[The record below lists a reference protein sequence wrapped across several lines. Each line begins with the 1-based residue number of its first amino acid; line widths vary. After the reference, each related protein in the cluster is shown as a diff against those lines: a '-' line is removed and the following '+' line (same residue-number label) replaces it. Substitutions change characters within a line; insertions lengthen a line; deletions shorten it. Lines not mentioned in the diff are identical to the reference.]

1 VLRCDEVDVVPIPDP
16 ADMEV
21 PMSQDPGSVK
31 DELLLENEEYRLLD
45 QKHHEY
51 EHRLADL
58 TAKVMLSDDEQFE
71 EVTLK
76 KKKLQVKDR
85 MQAIAREFRAAHP

>member
-1 VLRCDEVDVVPIPDP
+1 
-16 ADMEV
+16 
-21 PMSQDPGSVK
+21 MSQDTGSAQA
-31 DELLLENEEYRLLD
+31 EILLENDEYRRLD
-45 QKHHEY
+45 AQHHEY

-58 TAKVMLSDDEQFE
+58 TSKVVLSDDEQFE

>member
-1 VLRCDEVDVVPIPDP
+1 MPKPKTHRVV
-16 ADMEV
+16 
-21 PMSQDPGSVK
+21 
-31 DELLLENEEYRLLD
+31 
-45 QKHHEY
+45 
-51 EHRLADL
+51 
-58 TAKVMLSDDEQFE
+58 LSDDEQFE

>member
-1 VLRCDEVDVVPIPDP
+1 MKDVVPTPDP

-21 PMSQDPGSVK
+21 PMSQDTGSLK
-31 DELLLENEEYRLLD
+31 DELLLTSEEYRLLD
-45 QKHHEY
+45 AQHHEY

-58 TAKVMLSDDEQFE
+58 TSKVMLSDDEQFE

>member
-1 VLRCDEVDVVPIPDP
+1 
-16 ADMEV
+16 MEV
-21 PMSQDPGSVK
+21 PMSQDPGSSNASI
-31 DELLLENEEYRLLD
+31 LLENDEYRRLD
-45 QKHHEY
+45 EQHHEY
-51 EHRLADL
+51 ENRLADL
-58 TAKVMLSDDEQFE
+58 TSKVVLSDDEQVE